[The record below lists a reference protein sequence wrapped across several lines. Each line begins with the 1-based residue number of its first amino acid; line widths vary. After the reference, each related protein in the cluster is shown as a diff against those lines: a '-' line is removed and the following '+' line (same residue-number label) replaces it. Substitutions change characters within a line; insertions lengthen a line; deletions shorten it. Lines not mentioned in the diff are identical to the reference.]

1 MRRHHREIEDR
12 NGAVLAVSFESSE
25 RISQLFRQMQL
36 PFPILS
42 DPRRDTYRAYGLASG
57 NLLRLWAPGTIW
69 TYIKLLARGN
79 WYHFGKSD
87 LRQMG
92 GDFVLDQGGLVAYEF
107 RGASPHQRPTVSE
120 LLAVLD
126 RI

>member
-1 MRRHHREIEDR
+1 
-12 NGAVLAVSFESSE
+12 
-25 RISQLFRQMQL
+25 MQL

-42 DPRRDTYRAYGLASG
+42 DPQRDTYRAYGLASG
-57 NLLRLWAPGTIW
+57 TLLRVLAPGTIW
-69 TYIKLLARGN
+69 TYVKLLARGN
-79 WYHFGKSD
+79 RYQFGKSD

-92 GDFVLDQGGLVAYEF
+92 GDFVLDERGLVAYEF

-120 LLAVLD
+120 LIAVLA

>member
-1 MRRHHREIEDR
+1 MRRHHREIESKH
-12 NGAVLAVSFESSE
+12 GAVIAVSFEPRE
-25 RISQLFRQMQL
+25 RLSQLSRQMQL

-42 DPRRDTYRAYGLASG
+42 DPQRDTYRAYGLASG
-57 NLLRLWAPGTIW
+57 TLLRLLAPGTIW

-92 GDFVLDQGGLVAYEF
+92 GDFVLDERGLVAYEF
-107 RGASPHQRPTVSE
+107 RSASPHQRPAVEE
-120 LLAVLD
+120 LMAVLD